1 MNTITLVALI
11 APSVIVAITFH
22 EAAHGFVAFRLGD
35 QTAFKR
41 GRLTLN
47 PLKHIDPV
55 GTILLPAALLL
66 MNVGFVFGYAKPVPV
81 NPDALGNPRRDMVLV
96 AAAGPAMN
104 LLLAFVSFL
113 LMFPVALLSPGTARL
128 ALFAL
133 EASVAINLT
142 LAIFNMIP
150 LPPLDGGKVAVGL
163 LPDVLAKPLARIGR
177 YGFLILIVV
186 LFIAPVIAKRTGTHF
201 DAFDWLVGRPVSAVM
216 GIVDRATGNGAN
228 PSP

>member
-1 MNTITLVALI
+1 MNTITLIALI

-47 PLKHIDPV
+47 PLKHVDPF
-55 GTILLPAALLL
+55 GTILLPAALIFLNL
-66 MNVGFVFGYAKPVPV
+66 GFVFGYAKPVPV
-81 NPDALGNPRRDMVLV
+81 NPNALGNPKRDMVLV
-96 AAAGPAMN
+96 AAAGPATN
-104 LLLAFVSFL
+104 LLLALISFL
-113 LMFPVALLSPGTARL
+113 LIFPVALLSPGTRAL

-133 EASVAINLT
+133 QASIAVNLT

-163 LPDVLAKPLARIGR
+163 LPDGLAKPLARVGR
-177 YGFLILIVV
+177 YGFLILILV
-186 LFIAPVIAKRTGTHF
+186 LFIAPVIAKRSGSNF
-201 DAFDWLVGRPVSAVM
+201 DAFEWLIGRPVDAVM
-216 GIVDRATGNGAN
+216 ALVDQATGEGTN